1 MSPKPIH
8 AKHSG
13 AERGAEGLDSI
24 LLIRLVVAAVILAV
38 ALLVGKLPVAV
49 RVILLLLSAVCAGYD
64 VALEA
69 VDAVV
74 EGDYFATPLLILFVA
89 VIAFV
94 IGYAGEAAAL
104 VLLYRI
110 GLLAISFVEKR
121 CRAWAMDLI
130 RNEEEDTVNRMEEI
144 LKDEDAE
151 KLGFAKTAQN
161 SASLVLKV
169 LMGAALV
176 YAIVLP
182 LISGFSFKVSIHRA
196 LMMLLICIPTS
207 VFAAMPLTALVGL
220 AYSAKNRVLFRKAA
234 AMERAAATNLVY
246 FDKAGVFA
254 EEAPRVLSMQSDLL
268 DKETFVNFA
277 SHAAYYS
284 EQPFAKAIAALN
296 DQDFRLDVISDFEE
310 VPGYGVTLKIANSPV
325 VLATK
330 EYFDDRGV
338 VVPAADDEGIVYYL
352 MVANR
357 YVGKIVLSSVVNG
370 DVHGLVT
377 GIHNIGIS
385 RTVLLTE
392 DSAAESQQIAD
403 ELGIGEVY
411 GECDLEKKLKLIR
424 SANEGTRNNVLYV
437 YANGIEA
444 HSAADVDIRVSQKAK
459 FADASVLPEDM
470 DYVPTALL
478 VCRRMCEVAKENALG
493 AFIIKGILLFL
504 AMTGC
509 ASIWF
514 IGFMEIAATIGTM
527 LNAIRVTRDSLL
539 NKR

>member
-1 MSPKPIH
+1 MSPKPVQF
-8 AKHSG
+8 KHSG
-13 AERGAEGLDSI
+13 AERGAEGLDI
-24 LLIRLVVAAVILAV
+24 VLLIRLVVAAVMLAV

-49 RVILLLLSAVCAGYD
+49 RLILLLLSAVCAGYD

-69 VDAVV
+69 VDDVV
-74 EGDYFATPLLILFVA
+74 EGNYFTTPLLILFVA

-104 VLLYRI
+104 VLLYRV
-110 GLLAISFVEKR
+110 GLLVIAYVVKR
-121 CRAWAMDLI
+121 CRVSTMDMI
-130 RNEEEDTVNRMEEI
+130 RDEEEDTVNRMEEI
-144 LKDEDAE
+144 LKDENAE
-151 KLGFAKTAQN
+151 KLSFAKTAGD

-182 LISGFSFKVSIHRA
+182 LISGFSYKVSIHRA
-196 LMMLLICIPTS
+196 LMMLLLCIPTS
-207 VFAAMPLTALVGL
+207 VVAAMPLTALVGL
-220 AYSAKNRVLFRKAA
+220 VFSAKNRVLFRSAA
-234 AMERAAATNLVY
+234 SMERAAVTNLVY

-254 EEAPRVLSMQSDLL
+254 EDAPRVLSMQSDLL
-268 DKETFVNFA
+268 DKETFINFA
-277 SHAAYYS
+277 AHAAYYS
-284 EQPFAKAIAALN
+284 EQPFAKAVAALN
-296 DQDFRLDVISDFEE
+296 EQDFRLDVISDFEE
-310 VPGYGVTLKIANSPV
+310 VPGYGVRLNIAGSPV

-330 EYFDDRGV
+330 EYFNDRGV
-338 VVPAADDEGIVYYL
+338 VVPASNDDGTVYYL

-357 YVGKIVLSSVVNG
+357 YVGKLVLSSVVNG

-377 GIHNIGIS
+377 GIHDIGIS

-392 DSAAESQQIAD
+392 DGAAESQQIAD

-444 HSAADVDIRVSQKAK
+444 HTAADVDIRVSQKAK
-459 FADASVLPEDM
+459 FADASVLPADM

-478 VCRRMCEVAKENALG
+478 VSRRMCEVARENALG
-493 AFIIKGILLFL
+493 AFIVKGILLFL

-514 IGFMEIAATIGTM
+514 VGFMEIAVTIATM
-527 LNAIRVTRDSLL
+527 LNSIRVTKDSLL
-539 NKR
+539 SKR